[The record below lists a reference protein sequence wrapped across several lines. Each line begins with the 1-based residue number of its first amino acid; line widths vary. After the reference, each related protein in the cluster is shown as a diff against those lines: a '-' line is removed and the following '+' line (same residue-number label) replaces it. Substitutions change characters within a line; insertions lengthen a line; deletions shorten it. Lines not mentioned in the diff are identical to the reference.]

1 MAQITTAGAIPAQPT
16 DLLNAEIAAATA
28 LAPGLTANL
37 PGSLV
42 EDMASTA
49 AGAVVIQD
57 QAFVDLVNSIS
68 PATANPSILYQL
80 GQVYGVQQGQGSKGR
95 SFTQGRWG
103 LMVSRETC

>member
-1 MAQITTAGAIPAQPT
+1 MAQLTTAGAVPTSPT

-28 LAPGLTANL
+28 LSPGLTANL

-49 AGAVVIQD
+49 VGAVVIQD

-68 PATANPSILYQL
+68 PYTANPFIIPHHCI
-80 GQVYGVQQGQGSKGR
+80 
-95 SFTQGRWG
+95 F
-103 LMVSRETC
+103 E